1 VCAGRPI
8 VKPSE
13 WLLTVIMGAILLLCL
28 YEAALAVLVW
38 GGVV

>member
-1 VCAGRPI
+1 M
-8 VKPSE
+8 KPSE
-13 WLLTVIMGAILLLCL
+13 WLLTVILAAALLLCL